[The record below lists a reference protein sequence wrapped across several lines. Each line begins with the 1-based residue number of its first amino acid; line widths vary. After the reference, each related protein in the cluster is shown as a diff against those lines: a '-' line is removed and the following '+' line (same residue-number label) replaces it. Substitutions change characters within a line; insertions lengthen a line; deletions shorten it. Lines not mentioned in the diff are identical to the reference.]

1 MNTKLYVN
9 NLAATTTY
17 QDFMD
22 LFSPYGNVVEINLPL
37 DRANGRPRGF
47 GFVTMATPEGARAAI
62 QALHGKETG
71 TLTLS
76 VSEAKTPRRT
86 GWLVRQRL
94 RSPPQFQLPF
104 LKIANSQT
112 RGLTEAKTTSLR

>member
-22 LFSPYGNVVEINLPL
+22 LFSPYGNVVEINLPVN
-37 DRANGRPRGF
+37 RANGRPRGF

-62 QALHGKETG
+62 QALHGKEIG
-71 TLTLS
+71 TLTLI
-76 VSEAKTPRRT
+76 VSETRPHEAPVGLSVKDCGPRRSYSC
-86 GWLVRQRL
+86 L
-94 RSPPQFQLPF
+94 F
-104 LKIANSQT
+104 
-112 RGLTEAKTTSLR
+112 

>member
-22 LFSPYGNVVEINLPL
+22 LFSPYGNVVEINLPV

-47 GFVTMATPEGARAAI
+47 GSVIMATAEGARAAV

-71 TLTLS
+71 TLTLT
-76 VSEAKTPRRT
+76 VSEARPHEAPVGLSSEGCGPRRSASY
-86 GWLVRQRL
+86 L
-94 RSPPQFQLPF
+94 F
-104 LKIANSQT
+104 
-112 RGLTEAKTTSLR
+112 